1 MRTVL
6 TILLACASLGVAA
19 QRSGGSGPVVQLPN
33 GPVRSGP
40 LPDLPHWITD
50 YQRAP
55 VETAQRLRLLS
66 TNDARSL
73 RDALVSHSKRVDV
86 MKVPG
91 VADTALMQSA
101 LAVELEAARFESPEW
116 WQADGHEIGRF
127 SVAATAALMEKRT
140 SVDEPAHAWWRV
152 AIMLTEG
159 NHDSYG
165 LVPPRMGTHPARRF
179 DLATWASELFP
190 TDKWFALAEARGY
203 QLRFGALLEIESPK
217 EGRVQRSNGKWSN
230 PTVLGDAS
238 WGQTAAA
245 KLGVP
250 ALQSLIS
257 DPQYGDE
264 ARMRLGYV
272 YWAMGELDKAREAET
287 LVVAGTG
294 PTHVRYIAAFLLGQM
309 EQTQGHIAA
318 ATDAFGVAQR
328 LYPSAQSASFALASL
343 LYRDGR
349 VTEAEQL
356 FAAALPGPTGAVDP
370 WRRFAEGDLPQL
382 PVALATLREAIRR

>member
-1 MRTVL
+1 MRVVL
-6 TILLACASLGVAA
+6 TILLVCASIGAAA
-19 QRSGGSGPVVQLPN
+19 QRSGGQPTAPSPGTATT
-33 GPVRSGP
+33 RGP

-55 VETAQRLRLLS
+55 AETAQQLRLLS

-91 VADTALMQSA
+91 VSDVALMQSA

-127 SVAATAALMEKRT
+127 SVAASAALMEKRKT
-140 SVDEPAHAWWRV
+140 LDDAAHAWWRV

-165 LVPPRMGTHPARRF
+165 LVPPRMGSHQARRF

-190 TDKWFALAEARGY
+190 TDTWFKLAEARGY
-203 QLRFGALLEIESPK
+203 QLRFGALLEIESPQ
-217 EGRVQRSNGKWSN
+217 EGRAQRSSGKWSN

-257 DPQYGDE
+257 NPQYGDE

-272 YWAMGELDKAREAET
+272 YWAMGELDRAREAET
-287 LVVAGTG
+287 LIVAGNG

-382 PVALATLREAIRR
+382 PVALAALREAIRR